1 MYKRQVPEVIVA
13 NQLQMAVLAFS
24 VLTDACDPENLKP
37 IDIEDIMAM
46 AKKAEQSL
54 IAILLKLIPQL

>member
-1 MYKRQVPEVIVA
+1 MQ
-13 NQLQMAVLAFS
+13 VLAFS
-24 VLTDACDPENLKP
+24 VLTDLCDPDHLKP

-54 IAILLKLIPQL
+54 IKIVLKLIPQL